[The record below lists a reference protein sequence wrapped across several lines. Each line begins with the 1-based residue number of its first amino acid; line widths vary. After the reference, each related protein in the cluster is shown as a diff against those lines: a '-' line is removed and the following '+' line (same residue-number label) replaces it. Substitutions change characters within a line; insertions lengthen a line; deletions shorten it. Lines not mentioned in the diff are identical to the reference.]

1 MTYKV
6 LFSKEVEQ
14 AIDDIYGYIANV
26 LLSPQSAKNTIAKI
40 LDGLAELEQFP
51 VVGFNM
57 DEKVGVKI
65 NKEFVTR
72 GKILEQYV
80 ILYFIDEENK
90 IVYLSHLFHTKSD
103 YVRIMK
109 GRN

>member
-1 MTYKV
+1 MMYKV

-14 AIDDIYGYIANV
+14 AIDTIYGYIANV

-40 LDGLAELEQFP
+40 LDGLTELEQFP
-51 VVGFNM
+51 EVGFNM
-57 DEKVGVKI
+57 DKKIGVKI

-80 ILYFIDEENK
+80 ILYFVDEENK
-90 IVYLSHLFHTKSD
+90 VVYLSHLFHTKSD
-103 YVRIMK
+103 YVGLIK
-109 GRN
+109 I